1 MIIWL
6 LFVGCESGQVKQQD
20 QNTEISSTNF
30 EEEVAL
36 QQVVFFGN
44 SLTAGYGLDPSE
56 AFPSLIQKKI
66 DSLNLNYNVI
76 NAGLSGET
84 SAGGKSR
91 IDWVLRQP
99 MDVFVLELGAND
111 GLRGISPSETK
122 KNLQEIINKVKKA
135 KPEVEILLVG
145 MQMPP
150 SMGQAFTEEFK
161 NVYPQLAQENNIPL
175 IPFLLEGVGGD
186 RTLNLQDGIHPNE
199 EGHRRL
205 AENVWPEL
213 KQLLLEADS

>member
-20 QNTEISSTNF
+20 QNAEISSTNF

-36 QQVVFFGN
+36 KQVVFFGN

-205 AENVWPEL
+205 AENIWPEL